1 MRDRKFTGLASS
13 VALLLSVSAC
23 DWVDSTGT
31 QLDSAPQTTVFL
43 DDVAVG
49 SVLAIEE
56 NSSARVLTSRDVV
69 ADGESLQFSWSD
81 SPLAEG
87 ALDVCANVAGFQ
99 QAFAA
104 SNLDSACT
112 DSDQCS
118 LSFVPQ
124 AMSDPNV
131 VEFLVGVPT
140 LQASV
145 GVRHE
150 LTVTDTSGEI
160 VSQNEFDFCLIAT
173 NDPPVAVAD
182 TFVVVEGTRLT
193 VDPLNPPHLLSN
205 DTDDVDVTNNPELTV
220 LPTTVREPQFAAF
233 FQLQNDGGFSYEY
246 GGDPI
251 LADIIDRFD
260 YQITDG
266 LSTSTATVTLRIVAS
281 NQAPQLVEDLPLF
294 SATVGDDVEIDLAQ
308 FFIDPE
314 GVDLSF
320 DADETTLPPS
330 GNLELDND
338 GFLEGEVDATDV
350 GSYVVVVTASD
361 GGRTV
366 AANVSLEIFPA
377 SLVPDN
383 SPPVFVSGSV
393 FDQSITLGQQ
403 IAVIRPLFND
413 PDGDILSYQ
422 VIGGALPAGVSINSL
437 TGVISGRPLGRL
449 WVRNLQVEAED
460 EAGNTAESSLFDI
473 RVR

>member
-49 SVLAIEE
+49 SVLAIAE

-160 VSQNEFDFCLIAT
+160 
-173 NDPPVAVAD
+173 
-182 TFVVVEGTRLT
+182 
-193 VDPLNPPHLLSN
+193 
-205 DTDDVDVTNNPELTV
+205 
-220 LPTTVREPQFAAF
+220 
-233 FQLQNDGGFSYEY
+233 
-246 GGDPI
+246 
-251 LADIIDRFD
+251 
-260 YQITDG
+260 
-266 LSTSTATVTLRIVAS
+266 
-281 NQAPQLVEDLPLF
+281 
-294 SATVGDDVEIDLAQ
+294 
-308 FFIDPE
+308 
-314 GVDLSF
+314 
-320 DADETTLPPS
+320 
-330 GNLELDND
+330 
-338 GFLEGEVDATDV
+338 
-350 GSYVVVVTASD
+350 
-361 GGRTV
+361 GR
-366 AANVSLEIFPA
+366 
-377 SLVPDN
+377 
-383 SPPVFVSGSV
+383 
-393 FDQSITLGQQ
+393 
-403 IAVIRPLFND
+403 
-413 PDGDILSYQ
+413 
-422 VIGGALPAGVSINSL
+422 
-437 TGVISGRPLGRL
+437 
-449 WVRNLQVEAED
+449 
-460 EAGNTAESSLFDI
+460 
-473 RVR
+473 